1 MYHTII
7 PFVPNSK
14 AEGGGLTLNKWDEN
28 RQANPWVAAQRK
40 SGINGIRENTSYCK
54 NLESIN
60 SNIKEMKESIYSNVS
75 ILNFFGK
82 YIIIS
87 FVTLFSC
94 VHLEEAAALGFKGGL

>member
-1 MYHTII
+1 MY
-7 PFVPNSK
+7 
-14 AEGGGLTLNKWDEN
+14 L
-28 RQANPWVAAQRK
+28 
-40 SGINGIRENTSYCK
+40 
-54 NLESIN
+54 
-60 SNIKEMKESIYSNVS
+60 